1 MEGIWEA
8 AKAGDLAEVER
19 LVDQDPG
26 LLNGKNRSGMTPLTC
41 ASQWGHVGV
50 VRWLLRK
57 GALVNVAG

>member
-8 AKAGDLAEVER
+8 AKAGDLAGVER

-41 ASQWGHVGV
+41 ASVNGVTWGWCDGCCA
-50 VRWLLRK
+50 RELSST
-57 GALVNVAG
+57 